1 MKKIIVLIGI
11 LTILLTGCFKRDS
24 MEGITIYTTIYPIE
38 FVVDWLYG
46 DFSTVR
52 SIYPRGVNVQLEP
65 CIGNCPLYVLTD
77 KQLEDFSLGELF
89 IFNSLLHEGTYIRPM
104 IENNRNL
111 KIINAAD
118 NLSLDGFNGLEEMW
132 LDPSRLMTL
141 ARNIK
146 NGFNEYVTN
155 FYLRNNIIE
164 NFNQLREELAILDS
178 RLTELTKRAENKT
191 IVVGNDVFNFLSR
204 PKYGLNVLSLE
215 ENDNLTERT
224 IEQVRTLIRNGT
236 IKYIYIRQH
245 DEPNDTIKRLIEGT
259 DVQIVR
265 IHMLV
270 NLTESEISGKQNYF
284 TIMNAN
290 FELFRKSLYNH

>member
-1 MKKIIVLIGI
+1 MKKIIVLTAV

-38 FVVDWLYG
+38 FVVDRLYG
-46 DFSTVR
+46 DYSTIR
-52 SIYPRGVNVQLEP
+52 NIYPKGVNVQLEP
-65 CIGNCPLYVLTD
+65 CIGNCPLYILTD
-77 KQLEDFSLGELF
+77 KQLADYSSGDLF

-104 IENNRNL
+104 LENNRNL

-118 NLSLDGFNGLEEMW
+118 NLSLDGFYGLEEMW

-155 FYLRNNIIE
+155 FYLRNNIQE

-191 IVVGNDVFNFLSR
+191 IVVGSDVFNFLSR
-204 PKYGLNVLSLE
+204 PKYGLTVLSLDE
-215 ENDNLTERT
+215 TDNLTERT
-224 IEQVRTLIRNGT
+224 IEQVRTSIRNGS

-259 DVQIVR
+259 DVEIVR

-270 NLTESEISGKQNYF
+270 NLTESEISGKRDYF
-284 TIMNAN
+284 TIMNEN
-290 FELFRKSLYNH
+290 FELLRKSLYNH